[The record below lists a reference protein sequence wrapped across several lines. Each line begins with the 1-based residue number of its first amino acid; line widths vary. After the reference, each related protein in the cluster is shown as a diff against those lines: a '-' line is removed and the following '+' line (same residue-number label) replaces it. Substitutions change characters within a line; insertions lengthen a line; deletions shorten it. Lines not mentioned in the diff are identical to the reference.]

1 MLTNLRSN
9 ESLSAWLDHLDAIGP
24 PPSPPIV
31 PSGNDLTAFLRYV
44 EVPTRAFDPILR
56 LRPEIDRDPDLRW
69 LLDRSM
75 QSLLLEMDRWA
86 WPPAFPRLPEELG
99 EITSWFFIY
108 VYAAI
113 TPHTRALHE
122 THGIPDHVTQAT
134 LSDIGRHVLIH
145 QARHQTLGLAG
156 PDWMMLHAR
165 GMLFQLGRL
174 QFERA
179 RLGTTSSSA
188 LQQAGHPYQKGD
200 PVLAVHIPGFMGP
213 FTPEDCD
220 ASFAL
225 AREFFATHFPDER
238 YQIAVCYS
246 WLLDP
251 QLSEYLSPSSNI
263 IRFQQRFQPL
273 YTRSEESNR
282 TTLEFVFRTPDR
294 PLDELPQNTT
304 LERAV
309 VQHIRDGRFWHGG
322 MCWLPLTR
330 NTGQ

>member
-1 MLTNLRSN
+1 MLTRLRTHP
-9 ESLSAWLDHLDAIGP
+9 SLSEWIDHLETVGP
-24 PPSPPIV
+24 PPSPPHV
-31 PSGNDLTAFLRYV
+31 PTGDDIAAFLRYV

-56 LRPEIDRDPDLRW
+56 LRPDIDRDPDLRW
-69 LLDRSM
+69 LLDHSV
-75 QSLLLEMDRWA
+75 QSLLADMGQWA
-86 WPPAFPRLPEELG
+86 RTPVFPRLPDELG
-99 EITSWFFIY
+99 EVAPWFFIY
-108 VYAAI
+108 VFAAI
-113 TPHTRALHE
+113 TPHTREVNARR
-122 THGIPDHVTQAT
+122 GIPDEITQAT
-134 LSDIGRHVLIH
+134 LADIGRHVLIH

-165 GMLFQLGRL
+165 GMIFQLGRL

-179 RLGTTSSSA
+179 RLGNRSSSG

-225 AREFFATHFPDER
+225 AREFFARHFPDER
-238 YQIAVCYS
+238 YEIGVCHS

-251 QLSEYLSPSSNI
+251 QLADYLPPSSNI
-263 IRFQQRFQPL
+263 IQFQRRFRPI
-273 YTRSEESNR
+273 YTPDANNR

-294 PLDELPQNTT
+294 PLYQLPQNTT

-309 VQHIRDGRFWHGG
+309 VQHIRSGRSWHGG
-322 MCWLPLTR
+322 MCWLPLDIQFDR
-330 NTGQ
+330 